1 MARLT
6 VAAFAGRGGSLSLPG
21 TLARPAKERC
31 RNGVALKNDR
41 FPFIFQ
47 AWKFA
52 GNVTCAA

>member
-21 TLARPAKERC
+21 TLARPAKGRC
-31 RNGVALKNDR
+31 RNGIALKNDR

-47 AWKFA
+47 VWKFA
-52 GNVTCAA
+52 ENVTCAA